1 MYPLTTT
8 TDATIATYPSNQI
21 DPKKKGYD
29 WILQYVKAAYN
40 DSNGYMTNGVLNV
53 GKLKMSQ
60 IKMYS
65 MGKQDVDKY
74 KKMFSPGNPSDESWR
89 AIDWTPPGFMCKFR
103 DIAISKILQKEFDIQ
118 AYAIDPLARSEEDE
132 YFNKMKVKIMMR
144 EAAQQAGSELADS
157 PMLAPQ
163 PGEPEDMEQLL
174 MAKEFGYKHVMAMEA
189 EEAAQ
194 LIMQQNNVQEKRKVS
209 VTNLVDFGIGGYTPW
224 IDENGMVKFR
234 EINPEYLGLSYCEKP
249 DFSDL
254 THWYEI
260 VPTYVADL
268 APYYTKDQ
276 LDDICKK
283 VLSRNGNP
291 SKYTAIAGGFNQAWN
306 RFQVFVL
313 QIKFLSW
320 NDTVYKTERD
330 NRSNVRF
337 GKSSYENKQ
346 FLAVDSVGSLTEND
360 DSYNDPIG
368 EHGEQGQAT
377 PKYINSCKKVVYKAS
392 WVIDTDYMHN
402 WGLKENQN
410 RKLSSWWDTD
420 LDIQLYGW
428 NFYRMQFAGLT
439 ERLIPLE
446 DKACMAWFNLQNLSN
461 KLIPYLINIDFNA
474 VEAVNFGK
482 GGGKAKPS
490 EIIDFIF
497 SNYVVPYRSTDL
509 LSRNPNYKPVS
520 IEATGQL
527 AAFSQLYEELQHTI
541 EMMRQVTGLN
551 EVTDGSTINQK
562 TLNGAT
568 EAMQQST
575 NNALYLISLAD
586 KNLTQ
591 RLADAII
598 QKVQIAVKLGKVEG
612 YAKALGSSTVKF
624 LQINPDI
631 ALHELGIFI
640 EEAPTQMQ
648 REMLWQDVTIKESQ
662 GLLTVGD
669 KIMIMSCRNL
679 KQAAMLLD
687 YKIQKRKEEAHQQQ
701 MQLVQQQ
708 TEGNMQTAQQAA
720 EMQGQFAEMQN
731 QLDLIKINAEKQWE
745 FEIESMKKS
754 VDLQGE
760 MIQTEGRNVGH
771 QIQSQAKV
779 IASHIAAEA
788 SLAKQDLA
796 NKKPKPT
803 AKASK

>member
-1 MYPLTTT
+1 MSQPQEGLS
-8 TDATIATYPSNQI
+8 TYPSHTI
-21 DPKKKGYD
+21 DPRKKDYK
-29 WILQYVKAAYN
+29 WILQYVRAAYN
-40 DSNGYMTNGVLNV
+40 DSRGYMLNGVLNT
-53 GKLKMSQ
+53 GSFKMSE

-65 MGKQDVDKY
+65 MGKQSVDKY
-74 KKMFSPGNPSDESWR
+74 KKLFSPGNSTNESWR

-103 DIAISKILQKEFDIQ
+103 DIAISKLLQKQFDIQ
-118 AYAIDPLARSEEDE
+118 AYAVDPLARSEEDA
-132 YFNKMKVKIMMR
+132 FFDKMKVKIIMR
-144 EAAQQAGSELADS
+144 DAARQAGSELADS
-157 PMLAPQ
+157 PLLQPQ
-163 PGEPEDMEQLL
+163 PGEPEDLEQLEI
-174 MAKEFGYKHVMAMEA
+174 AKEYGYKHVMAMEA

-194 LIMQQNNVQEKRKVS
+194 LIMAQNNFEEKRKNT
-209 VTNLVDFGIGGYTPW
+209 VTNSVDFGIGGYAPW

-254 THWYEI
+254 IHWFEV
-260 VPTYVADL
+260 VPTYIADL
-268 APYYTKDQ
+268 APYYTKEQ

-283 VLSRNGNP
+283 TSGKNGNP
-291 SKYTAIAGGFNQAWN
+291 NNYSPVNGYFNQAWN
-306 RFQVFVL
+306 KFKVFVAK
-313 QIKFLSW
+313 IKFLSW
-320 NDTVYKTERD
+320 NDTVYKNEVDGRG
-330 NRSNVRF
+330 NQRF
-337 GKSSYENKQ
+337 GKSAYENTQ
-346 FLAVDSVGSLTEND
+346 FLAVDSGGQIGEMD
-360 DSYNDPIG
+360 DSYNTPISEQG
-368 EHGEQGQAT
+368 EEGQAT
-377 PKYINSCKKVVYKAS
+377 PKFIKSCKKVVYKAS
-392 WVIDTDYMHN
+392 WIIDTEYMHD

-428 NFYRMQFAGLT
+428 NFYKMQFSGLT

-446 DKACMAWFNLQNLSN
+446 DKACMTWYNLQNLAN

-482 GGGKAKPS
+482 GGQKAKPT

-497 SNYVVPYRSTDL
+497 SNFVVPYRSTDL

-591 RLADAII
+591 RLADAIV

-624 LQINPDI
+624 FQINPDI
-631 ALHELGIFI
+631 SLHELGIFL
-640 EEAPTQMQ
+640 EEAPTQVQ
-648 REMLWQDVTIKESQ
+648 REQLWQQVSIKESQ

-669 KIMIMSCRNL
+669 QIYVMSCRNL
-679 KQAAMLLD
+679 KQAAMVLD
-687 YKIQKRKEEAHQQQ
+687 YKIKKRKEEAHAMQ

-708 TEGNMQTAQQAA
+708 GQMNLQNSEATAEEERTTA
-720 EMQGQFAEMQN
+720 EFVN

-745 FEIESMKKS
+745 YEIESMKKS

-760 MIQTEGRNVGH
+760 LVQSQGRTDGH
-771 QIQSQAKV
+771 IIQSQAKI
-779 IASHIAAEA
+779 IATQIAADA
-788 SLAKQDLA
+788 AKEKQQIA
-796 NKKPKPT
+796 NKKPKP
-803 AKASK
+803 AKSTK